1 MKIFDYAL
9 SEITSK
15 QGYSAL
21 FKAFI
26 VISTLY
32 LISIVQIA
40 NIALPIEVD
49 SYKLKY
55 EVEQELKK
63 EVGFND
69 LTCAFEMKSYQ
80 QCKLALYKNDISNQ
94 SLRVLFVFQVL
105 LKILA
110 CITGLFSVV
119 GFIFHPYMSEKK
131 T

>member
-1 MKIFDYAL
+1 MKIFDYAI

-26 VISTLY
+26 VIATLY
-32 LISIVQIA
+32 LVSIIQVTKIT
-40 NIALPIEVD
+40 LPIVAD

-63 EVGFND
+63 EVAFSD
-69 LTCAFEMKSYQ
+69 LTCTFEMKSYQ
-80 QCKLALYKNDISNQ
+80 QCKLALYKNDIADK
-94 SLRVLFVFQVL
+94 SLIALVSFQDL

-110 CITGLFSVV
+110 YITGVFAVI
-119 GFIFHPYMSEKK
+119 GFIFHPYVHKKK